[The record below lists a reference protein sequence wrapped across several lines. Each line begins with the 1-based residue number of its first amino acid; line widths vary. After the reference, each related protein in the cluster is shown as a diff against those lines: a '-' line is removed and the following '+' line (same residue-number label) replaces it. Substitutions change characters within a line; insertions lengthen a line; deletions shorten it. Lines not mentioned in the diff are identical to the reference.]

1 MKSNFT
7 YLKGTCNKGGIFN
20 TNSRDNTGTWVAVT
34 ISHSKNYGTLKG
46 AQRYMAKMGYT
57 LV

>member
-7 YLKGTCNKGGIFN
+7 YLKGTCDKGGIFN

-34 ISHSKNYGTLKG
+34 VGSSKNYGTLKG
-46 AQRYMAKMGYT
+46 AQRYMAKNGYV